1 MGITRVKDLMEFLES
16 IAPFD
21 LQEGYDNSGHLV
33 GNPDMEVTGVLCSLD
48 CTEEIISEAVDRNC
62 NVVVAHHPIIF
73 GGIKRLTG
81 NTYIDRTV
89 IKAIKNDVAII
100 AIHTNLDNVLSNG
113 VNEKIANRLGLEDVN
128 ILVPKVSAHTD
139 YETGSGITGY
149 LKEPM
154 DPMEFLQFLKESM
167 NASIV
172 KYTSLVKE
180 EIHKVAVCGGSG
192 RFLLDHAIQASADV
206 FISADFKYHDYFDAN
221 GQIIIADIGHYESEQ
236 FTIELLYDLINENF
250 SNFAAHYSNHN
261 TNPVKYL

>member
-1 MGITRVKDLMEFLES
+1 MITVKDLMEYLES

-33 GNPDMEVTGVLCSLD
+33 GDPDMEVRGVLCSLD
-48 CTEEIISEAVDRNC
+48 CTEDIVAEAVQRDC

-73 GGIKRLTG
+73 SGMKRLTG
-81 NTYIDRTV
+81 NTYIERTV
-89 IKAIKNDVAII
+89 ISAIKNEIALI
-100 AIHTNLDNVLSNG
+100 AIHTNLDNVLTNG
-113 VNEKIANRLGLEDVN
+113 VNEKIASRLGLEDVN
-128 ILVPKVSAHTD
+128 ILVPKKSLHTD

-149 LKEPM
+149 LREPM
-154 DPMEFLQFLKESM
+154 EALDFLHVLKKNMKASM
-167 NASIV
+167 I
-172 KYTSLVKE
+172 KYTPLVKKHV
-180 EIHKVAVCGGSG
+180 HKIAVCGGSG
-192 RFLLDHAIQASADV
+192 RFLLDAAIASSADV

-236 FTIELLYDLINENF
+236 FTIELLYGLINENF